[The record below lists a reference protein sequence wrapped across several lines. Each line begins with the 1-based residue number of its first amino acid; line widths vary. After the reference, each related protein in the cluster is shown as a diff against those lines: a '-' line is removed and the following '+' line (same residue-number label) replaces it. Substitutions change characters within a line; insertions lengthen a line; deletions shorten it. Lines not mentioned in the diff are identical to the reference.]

1 MPQRITMQQIA
12 DAVHMSRASVSA
24 VLGNKPNCFVSE
36 KKRAQI
42 HETAVRLGYTPN
54 LLARGLRNGRT
65 NMIGLLCSSMQSEI
79 NKRELVCLVNLLLEH
94 GYSSNIVYYK
104 GEMEKLRAAS
114 SELMARGCDALIVSR
129 AQHSTENEEHTIVNS
144 FTDKA
149 VFLFAGNP
157 DRTADHDI
165 VYDFRA
171 GFLEAADHL
180 KKLGHRK
187 IKMLMHRSEPHDP
200 GMIGFQEALEQ
211 LQLDSDSPVCCVS
224 EVKDITPDFMKEF
237 LRNNPSCTALVC
249 RNDVIAMRV
258 IQSCAK
264 LRVRVPEEL
273 SVTGFDDID
282 TSAFS
287 IPSLTTIRQPVEAAA
302 EETVKL
308 LLNMLEGQSNPICH
322 RLPPRL
328 VIRESTAE
336 KPFKSNK
343 AKRYKEAI

>member
-1 MPQRITMQQIA
+1 MAQRITMQHIA

-42 HETAVRLGYTPN
+42 HETAIRMGYTPN

-65 NMIGLLCSSMQSEI
+65 NMIGLLCSSIQSEI

-94 GYSSNIVYYK
+94 GYSSNIIYYK
-104 GEMEKLRAAS
+104 GELEKLRASS

-157 DRTADHDI
+157 EQTADHDI

-171 GFLEAADHL
+171 GFLEAAAYL
-180 KKLGHRK
+180 KKLGHRN
-187 IKMLMHRSEPHDP
+187 IKMLMHISDPHDP
-200 GMIGFQEALEQ
+200 GMIGFQEALEH
-211 LQLDSDSPVCCVS
+211 LDLDSASSVCEVS
-224 EVKDITPDFMKEF
+224 SVDAVSPDFMEGF
-237 LRNNPSCTALVC
+237 LRNHPACTALVC
-249 RNDVIAMRV
+249 RNDVAAMRV

-264 LRVRVPEEL
+264 LGIRVPGDL
-273 SVTGFDDID
+273 SVIGFDDID
-282 TSAFS
+282 TSAYS
-287 IPSLTTIRQPVEAAA
+287 VPALTTIRQPVEAAA

-322 RLPPRL
+322 SLAPRL
-328 VIRESTAE
+328 IIRESTTE
-336 KPFKSNK
+336 NR
-343 AKRYKEAI
+343 AKTIKHKRNI